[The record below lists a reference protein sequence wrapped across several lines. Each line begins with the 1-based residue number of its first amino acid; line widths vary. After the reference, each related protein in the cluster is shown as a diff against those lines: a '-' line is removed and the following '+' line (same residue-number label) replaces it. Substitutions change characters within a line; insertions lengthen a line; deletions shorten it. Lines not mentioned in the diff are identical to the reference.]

1 MVKGI
6 SALRLKTCPRRR
18 ERSTLISVLQTGHFN
33 CRKPLADPS
42 LKARILW
49 HFSHLTATLGLLL
62 FSVGIAKQLLSLVS
76 HLPTADCFP
85 TNRTAP
91 FDRKEPP
98 WKLEDSLPSHK
109 SACNWYRSIS
119 CSTVSSFL
127 PGRT

>member
-6 SALRLKTCPRRR
+6 SALRLKTRPRRR
-18 ERSTLISVLQTGHFN
+18 ERATLISVLQTGHFN

-76 HLPTADCFP
+76 HLPTADWFP
-85 TNRTAP
+85 IDRTVP
-91 FDRKEPP
+91 FDRKVLL
-98 WKLEDSLPSHK
+98 WKPEDNRPFRK
-109 SACNWYRSIS
+109 SGCNWYRSIS